1 MVENELA
8 KALRAFIAGVVSEYR
23 LPVKNGEP
31 RAPEVVNGFL
41 PPKRSSV
48 EDDFPFVLVR
58 LEKGETNLE
67 ETTCTA
73 AIIIGCYTAEFDG
86 HEYCLNVMERIKQA
100 LCSMPFGT
108 LANKYQLRYP
118 VKWELPDEQPYPQW
132 QIGMTTEWAFN
143 APVVEFGGE
152 FDDND

>member
-8 KALRAFIAGVVSEYR
+8 KALRAFIAGVISEYR

-108 LANKYQLRYP
+108 LANRYQLRYP

-132 QIGMTTEWAFN
+132 QIGMTTKWAFN

>member
-8 KALRAFIAGVVSEYR
+8 MALRDFIRETVGEYR
-23 LPVKNGEP
+23 LPVKNGEM
-31 RAPEVVNGFL
+31 RAPTVVNGFL
-41 PPKRSSV
+41 PPKRSNA

-58 LEKGETNLE
+58 LEKGQTTLE

-73 AIIIGCYTAEFDG
+73 VIIIGCYTTEFDG
-86 HEYCLNVMERIKQA
+86 HEYCINVMERIKQA
-100 LCSMPFGT
+100 LCSLPFGT
-108 LANKYQLRYP
+108 LAERYQLRYP

-132 QIGMTTEWAFN
+132 QVGMTTEWAMQ

-152 FDDND
+152 SDD

>member
-8 KALRAFIAGVVSEYR
+8 KALRAFIAGVISEYR

-152 FDDND
+152 FDDDD